1 MKNDKIIALWNKI
14 LPDEA
19 ADERMLSKI
28 MEYQHSFEKKERV
41 ISMTN
46 TMKKFNAYSCTQI
59 YVLIF
64 KTN

>member
-1 MKNDKIIALWNKI
+1 M
-14 LPDEA
+14 
-19 ADERMLSKI
+19 
-28 MEYQHSFEKKERV
+28 V
-41 ISMTN
+41 IFAQQMTN